1 QAKVGPSVAYS
12 RTTVRVPSPAVH
24 PVLLLSS
31 TKSTP
36 NKKMASKRTWE
47 SANQQPRS
55 STARASRVLRAV
67 QTLQIIEDDP
77 APGTSIADPSESRS
91 LLVAAVKKL
100 QHQSTQTVEPSE
112 VRIKRE
118 RSDEPSVPSS
128 PQQQPASKPATTA
141 PSSQPQPAT
150 TAPSSQRQQPGS
162 QPARTAQT
170 MRQSSGANR
179 TVARVACLTMA
190 SPTSSNQMLQSLLQH
205 LLNPTTATTSV
216 LAGSTDATSSAAS
229 ATAAS
234 GVRPIAG
241 GSQQQAQPAAE
252 PNPTAG
258 TAGDAGYDSDAAFL
272 TRAIYPVL
280 RSCRRPQSRWS
291 SKKLQKILL
300 IALRQELVRCCE
312 KYERIIADVL

>member
-1 QAKVGPSVAYS
+1 
-12 RTTVRVPSPAVH
+12 
-24 PVLLLSS
+24 
-31 TKSTP
+31 
-36 NKKMASKRTWE
+36 MASKRTWE

-55 STARASRVLRAV
+55 STAPANRALRAV
-67 QTLQIIEDDP
+67 QTLEIIEDDP
-77 APGTSIADPSESRS
+77 TSGTFIAGPSESRS
-91 LLVAAVKKL
+91 LLVVAVKKL
-100 QHQSTQTVEPSE
+100 QHQSTQTVELSE

-118 RSDEPSVPSS
+118 RIDEPSVPSS
-128 PQQQPASKPATTA
+128 PQQQPASKPATAA
-141 PSSQPQPAT
+141 PSSQQ
-150 TAPSSQRQQPGS
+150 QQQPGS
-162 QPARTAQT
+162 QPAPTAQT

-179 TVARVACLTMA
+179 TVARIACLSVT
-190 SPTSSNQMLQSLLQH
+190 SPTTSNQMLRSLLQH

-216 LAGSTDATSSAAS
+216 LDDSTDATSSAAS

-234 GVRPIAG
+234 GVRADAG
-241 GSQQQAQPAAE
+241 GSQQQAQPAAD

-280 RSCRRPQSRWS
+280 RSCRRPQTRWS
-291 SKKLQKILL
+291 NKKLQQILR

>member
-1 QAKVGPSVAYS
+1 
-12 RTTVRVPSPAVH
+12 
-24 PVLLLSS
+24 
-31 TKSTP
+31 
-36 NKKMASKRTWE
+36 MASKRTWE

-77 APGTSIADPSESRS
+77 APGTSIAGPSESRS
-91 LLVAAVKKL
+91 LLVVAVKKL
-100 QHQSTQTVEPSE
+100 LHQSTQTVEPSE

-118 RSDEPSVPSS
+118 RIDEPSVPSS

-141 PSSQPQPAT
+141 PSSQQQPAT
-150 TAPSSQRQQPGS
+150 SAPSSQQQQPGS
-162 QPARTAQT
+162 LPAPTAQT

-179 TVARVACLTMA
+179 TVAHIACLSVT

-216 LAGSTDATSSAAS
+216 LADSTDATSSAAS
-229 ATAAS
+229 AAAAS
-234 GVRPIAG
+234 GVRADAG
-241 GSQQQAQPAAE
+241 GSQQQQAQPAAD
-252 PNPTAG
+252 PNPTAE
-258 TAGDAGYDSDAAFL
+258 TAEDAGYDSDAAFL
-272 TRAIYPVL
+272 IRAIYPVL
-280 RSCRRPQSRWS
+280 RSCRRPQTRWS
-291 SKKLQKILL
+291 SKKLQQILR